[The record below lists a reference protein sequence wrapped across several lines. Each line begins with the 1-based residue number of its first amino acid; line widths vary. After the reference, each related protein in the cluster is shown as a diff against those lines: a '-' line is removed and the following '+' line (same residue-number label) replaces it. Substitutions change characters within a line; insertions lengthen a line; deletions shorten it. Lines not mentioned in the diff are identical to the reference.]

1 MAKKVLFLLASA
13 TIILFVQCKRAPL
26 QTNPLI
32 KPATD
37 FGLLDGEIHLNV
49 TGGKMPYTFIW
60 SNQKTDS
67 IINQLAAD
75 TYFVTITDAKNRQL
89 IDTIVVTQPSWPVCV
104 DAQGNS
110 YKTAILGGKKWM
122 VENMRNTLTSKGDS
136 IQNRVYYD
144 SLAYAEVYG
153 LLYTWD
159 AAMNH
164 STDEGAQGICPD
176 GWHIP
181 TDMEWKALL
190 DTVSSVEN
198 GIPNPGKELSLEYA
212 GYYNNSFQNLGAS
225 VSFWSS
231 TQANDN
237 AWKRYFHKDI
247 SKAFRYHEKKTNAI
261 SVRCIKNSSPE

>member
-1 MAKKVLFLLASA
+1 MTKKITFLLAIA
-13 TIILFVQCKRAPL
+13 TVLAFVQCKRAPL

-49 TGGKMPYTFIW
+49 TGGKMPYSFEW
-60 SNQKTDS
+60 SNQKSDS
-67 IINQLAAD
+67 VITQLAAGS
-75 TYFVTITDAKNRQL
+75 YYVTITDAKKRVL
-89 IDTIVVTQPSWPVCV
+89 IDTLIVAQPPWPVCI
-104 DAQGNS
+104 DFQGNS
-110 YKTAILGGKKWM
+110 YKTAILGGNTWM
-122 VENMRNTLTSKGDS
+122 VQNLRNTLTSKGDS
-136 IQNRVYYD
+136 IQNIVYND
-144 SLAYAEVYG
+144 SLANAETYG
-153 LLYTWD
+153 RLYTWK
-159 AAMNH
+159 AAMNEA
-164 STDEGAQGICPD
+164 SDEGAQGICPD

-190 DTVSSVEN
+190 DTVSKVEN
-198 GIPNPGKELSLEYA
+198 GIPNPGKVLSLEYA

-261 SVRCIKNSSPE
+261 SVRCVKNASPE